1 MPVTAPSSP
10 GTCET
15 LSTPLSPRHPIYLR
29 DVYFCVFLIREVGGG
44 GGFSSRYFF
53 Y

>member
-1 MPVTAPSSP
+1 MPVTVPLSP

-15 LSTPLSPRHPIYLR
+15 LTPFSPRLPIYLR
-29 DVYFCVFLIREVGGG
+29 DVYFCVFLIREGGG
-44 GGFSSRYFF
+44 GGCSSRYFF

>member
-1 MPVTAPSSP
+1 MPVTPSLSP

-15 LSTPLSPRHPIYLR
+15 LSTPLSPKLPVYLR
-29 DVYFCVFLIREVGGG
+29 DVYFCVFLIGEGGG
-44 GGFSSRYFF
+44 GGGTSHYFF